1 MISILV
7 ASSAVNIELANAT
20 FNFIVELT
28 IIKWFASIIRNNP
41 LLIAKLEMNEQ
52 FKKEAEALFI
62 MKAIPPYKAELE
74 TKVELLI
81 NALVC

>member
-1 MISILV
+1 M
-7 ASSAVNIELANAT
+7 
-20 FNFIVELT
+20 
-28 IIKWFASIIRNNP
+28 
-41 LLIAKLEMNEQ
+41 AKLEMNEQ

-81 NALVC
+81 NALAC